1 MSKPKKTDNLIVAE
15 QKRSKKKL
23 LTSAIVF
30 LIFTVLIATVVI
42 GITNAWFVSS
52 NTNLQQTVSVNK
64 VGASLLYKSANSNDY
79 SEFPDSFKNSELNN
93 SVISVNNENDSSVYI
108 KVKLFFE
115 TSSGDNK
122 VLPTADYTVTYDTKK
137 WTLKSDGYYYYNS
150 IVSGINTDPI
160 PFITGITSNA
170 SDNNTTIIVATVE
183 CVQPDRAQEFGF
195 VMSKQEADK

>member
-115 TSSGDNK
+115 TSSGGNT
-122 VLPTADYTVTYDTKK
+122 VLPTADYKVTYDTKN

-150 IVSGINTDPI
+150 IVSGKNTVV

-170 SDNNTTIIVATVE
+170 SESNTTIIVATVE

-195 VMSKQEADK
+195 VMS